1 VDFILIEEVR
11 INNLWFQLVDQDHVD
26 VYVCLPGLSDWGNA
40 RYSKTEVEGYRTR
53 FEVAK

>member
-1 VDFILIEEVR
+1 MDFILIEEVR